1 MKISAKLVK
10 ELRDKTNAGMM
21 QCKKALVEAGG
32 DIEKAID
39 VLRKMG
45 IALAEKKM
53 TSRTASEGVIA
64 SYIHPGSKLGV
75 ICEVNCE
82 TDFVAKNDVFKDFVK
97 DITMQ
102 IAASDPKYLS
112 RENVP
117 EEVIDKEK
125 EVIRAQIKNKP
136 DNIVE
141 KIVLGKLNKYFS
153 EVCLLEQP
161 FIKDS
166 DMSIE
171 QYLKLKISELGEKI
185 FLRRFARFFV
195 GEGI

>member
-1 MKISAKLVK
+1 MEISAKLVK

-21 QCKKALVEAGG
+21 QCKKALEEAGG

-39 VLRKMG
+39 VLRKTG

-102 IAASDPKYLS
+102 VAASNPQYLS

-141 KIVLGKLNKYFS
+141 KIVQGKLNKYFS

-185 FLRRFARFFV
+185 SLRRFARFSV